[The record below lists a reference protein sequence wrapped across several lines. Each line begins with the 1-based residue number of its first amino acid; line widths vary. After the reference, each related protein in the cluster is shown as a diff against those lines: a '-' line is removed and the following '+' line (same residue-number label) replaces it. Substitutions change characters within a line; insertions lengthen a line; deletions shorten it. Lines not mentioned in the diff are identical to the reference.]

1 MQPWH
6 RVAAA
11 AIALM
16 GVAVVPSA
24 QEAKVTRPA
33 SLAVQANIVFLY
45 YKDVPAAQRF
55 YENVIGLT
63 LAVDQGFSKIYQV
76 SPTSFIGLVDESQ
89 GLHRA
94 SEAKAVTVSFV
105 TEQIDEWYAY
115 LQSKGVKMRGPIGNA
130 TRHPTRGFVA
140 YDPEGYFL
148 EFERFLDDPQN
159 ARLLGALKKR

>member
-1 MQPWH
+1 MQTWH
-6 RVAAA
+6 RVVTVTMAAA
-11 AIALM
+11 ALSA
-16 GVAVVPSA
+16 VASA

-33 SLAVQANIVFLY
+33 SLGVQANIVFLY

-55 YENVIGLT
+55 YEDVIGLT

-76 SPTSFIGLVDESQ
+76 SPTSFIGLVDEAQ

-105 TEQIDEWYAY
+105 TEQIDQWYAY
-115 LQSKGVKMRGPIGNA
+115 LLSKGVKMRGPVGDA

-140 YDPEGYFL
+140 YDPEGYYL
-148 EFERFLDDPQN
+148 EFERFLDHPQN
-159 ARLLGALKKR
+159 TKLLDAIKKR